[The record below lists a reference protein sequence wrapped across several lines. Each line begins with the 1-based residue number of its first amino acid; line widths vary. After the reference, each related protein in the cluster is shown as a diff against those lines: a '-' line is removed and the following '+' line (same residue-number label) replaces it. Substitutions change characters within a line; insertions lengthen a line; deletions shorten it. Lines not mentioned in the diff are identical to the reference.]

1 MMSLK
6 FKFLISLL
14 LGLIFTAISHAQTTR
29 PPGFVEDITDLVPL
43 EGGLVYILAA
53 ALGHG
58 SRKLF
63 KRTKRD
69 RTFE

>member
-1 MMSLK
+1 MSL
-6 FKFLISLL
+6 LVE
-14 LGLIFTAISHAQTTR
+14 LIFTAISHAQTTR

-43 EGGLVYILAA
+43 EGGLIYILAA

-58 SRKLF
+58 SREFF

-69 RTFE
+69 RSFE